1 MGDRTFH
8 VNWVHG
14 YNGNRVCFV
23 DDDTVAFKCGNFVKF
38 KKLYSGKEEV
48 FVGVGGGNGGGG
60 GGGGV
65 SVVEF
70 HQTMPIFALTDA
82 GPNPGLHVIEYSSSG

>member
-1 MGDRTFH
+1 MNERSFH

-14 YNGNRVCFV
+14 YNGSNVSFV

-48 FVGVGGGNGGGG
+48 FVGVS
-60 GGGGV
+60 GGGV
-65 SVVEF
+65 GVVEF
-70 HQTMPIFALTDA
+70 HQTLPIFGLTDA
-82 GPNPGLHVIEYSSSG
+82 GPNPALHVIEYSSSG